1 MAADRSAARL
11 KMSPRP
17 RETSDAEILAALAR
31 VMQRRSP
38 VELTLADVAKEAG
51 VVPATIIQRFG
62 TKRELLLANCKAWT
76 AHVAGQFAA
85 ARAKY
90 LSPLQTLVELFV
102 EFSGFAATPESMA
115 NFLAYVQ
122 IDLSDPEFRAV
133 LLQQFVTMREESKKL
148 LDDAI
153 VARELKTCD
162 SGELARLLQQVNGG
176 AMLDWAVYRKGPL
189 GTWIRRALE
198 ALLAP
203 YVIGDFRKSGSAR
216 RGGGAR

>member
-1 MAADRSAARL
+1 
-11 KMSPRP
+11 
-17 RETSDAEILAALAR
+17 
-31 VMQRRSP
+31 
-38 VELTLADVAKEAG
+38 
-51 VVPATIIQRFG
+51 
-62 TKRELLLANCKAWT
+62 
-76 AHVAGQFAA
+76 
-85 ARAKY
+85 
-90 LSPLQTLVELFV
+90 
-102 EFSGFAATPESMA
+102 
-115 NFLAYVQ
+115 
-122 IDLSDPEFRAV
+122 
-133 LLQQFVTMREESKKL
+133 VTMREESKKL

>member
-1 MAADRSAARL
+1 
-11 KMSPRP
+11 MSPRP
-17 RETSDAEILAALAR
+17 RQTSDAEILAAAAR

-76 AHVAGQFAA
+76 ADVSGQFAA

-90 LSPLQTLVELFV
+90 GSPLKLFV
-102 EFSGFAATPESMA
+102 ELSGFAATPESMA
-115 NFLAYVQ
+115 NFLAYLQ

-133 LLQQFVTMREESKKL
+133 LLRQFVTTRDETKKL
-148 LDDAI
+148 LDEAI
-153 VARELKTCD
+153 ATRELKPCD
-162 SGELARLLQQVNGG
+162 TAALARLLQQVNGG

-189 GTWIRRALE
+189 AAWIRRALE
-198 ALLAP
+198 ALLGP
-203 YVIGDFRKSGSAR
+203 YRSGRARKAHSAR
-216 RGGGAR
+216 GSVVRKRAI